1 MRKTSFGMEFLKLL
15 INIGLI
21 IVTST
26 VFCTDDNLE
35 ISYRLPNNTV
45 PLHYTINLTPY
56 LEDGNFTFYGES
68 NISIKIH
75 HSSTKISLHSRELKI
90 NETATTL
97 LKNESIIYKP
107 TEHIYNDETNI
118 LTLNFDD
125 ALSPG
130 PYTLN
135 MKFAGNLLE
144 VGYLK
149 TGFMKVPYSNK
160 EGNRT

>member
-1 MRKTSFGMEFLKLL
+1 LFK
-15 INIGLI
+15 
-21 IVTST
+21 
-26 VFCTDDNLE
+26 
-35 ISYRLPNNTV
+35 
-45 PLHYTINLTPY
+45 
-56 LEDGNFTFYGES
+56 ED
-68 NISIKIH
+68 
-75 HSSTKISLHSRELKI
+75 
-90 NETATTL
+90 
-97 LKNESIIYKP
+97 ESIIYKP
-107 TEHIYNDETNI
+107 TKHIYNDETNI

-130 PYTLN
+130 LYTLN